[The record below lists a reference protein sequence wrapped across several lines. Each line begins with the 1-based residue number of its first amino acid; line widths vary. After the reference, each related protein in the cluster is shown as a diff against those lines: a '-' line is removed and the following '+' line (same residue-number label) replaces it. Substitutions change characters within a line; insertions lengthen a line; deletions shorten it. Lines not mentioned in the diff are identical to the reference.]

1 MSHAEPTVFI
11 VDDDLS
17 VRESLTELMKSVSIP
32 VRAFASAQEF
42 LKSYEPNLCGCVLLD
57 VRMSEMSGLRLQEE
71 LGRRNSD
78 LPIIFVTGHGD
89 VPTAVQAMQKGASD
103 FLEKPIRGQVI
114 IETVQR
120 AFERSSQRQR
130 TRAKVAD
137 VDARLAFLTRRET
150 DILSRLKS
158 GQRTKQVSHEFGL
171 SRKTI
176 DAHLTSIREKL
187 GVETTAQMLL
197 LLQEVDQ
204 LRSSVS

>member
-1 MSHAEPTVFI
+1 MAHAEPTVFI
-11 VDDDLS
+11 IDDDVS
-17 VRESLTELMKSVSIP
+17 VRESLTELMKSISLP
-32 VRAFASAQEF
+32 AQAFASAQEF
-42 LKSYEPNLCGCVLLD
+42 LTSYAPDLCGCMLLD
-57 VRMSEMSGLRLQEE
+57 VRMSGMSGLRLQEE
-71 LGRRNSD
+71 LGRRSSD

-89 VPTAVQAMQKGASD
+89 VPMAVQAMQNGAFD
-103 FLEKPIRGQVI
+103 FLEKPIRGQLI

-120 AFERSSQRQR
+120 AFERSSRRQR

-137 VDARLAFLTRRET
+137 LDKRLVFLTRREM
-150 DILSRLKS
+150 DILNHLKS
-158 GQRTKQVSHEFGL
+158 GQRSKQISHEYGL
-171 SRKTI
+171 SRKTV

>member
-1 MSHAEPTVFI
+1 MTRAEPTVFI
-11 VDDDLS
+11 IDDDVS
-17 VRESLTELMKSVSIP
+17 VRESLTELMRSISLP

-42 LKSYEPNLCGCVLLD
+42 LTSYVPDLCGCMLLD
-57 VRMSEMSGLRLQEE
+57 VRMSGMSGLRLQEE
-71 LGRRNSD
+71 LGRQGSD

-89 VPTAVQAMQKGASD
+89 VPTAVQAMQKGAFD

-120 AFERSSQRQR
+120 AFERCNCRQR

-158 GQRTKQVSHEFGL
+158 GQRVKQISHECGL

-176 DAHLTSIREKL
+176 DAHLTGIREKL

-197 LLQEVDQ
+197 LLQEADQ